1 MLELRPGD
9 GEAVYV
15 GLKGFSRYSDRYA
28 LTAEEINELAKQK
41 PVYVAFNRIK
51 SPEEIEEAVNKLKG
65 VEGLILNDPGTIWKL
80 REKFGLSITSSVGIC
95 PTNRLDLEFLA
106 EIGCDVC
113 VIPPELNE
121 DFAEAGLDPEEKP
134 CKLELFRFALLEM
147 FYKGRCTLTGY
158 FDGVSTKKDGLCT
171 KKCCRE
177 WEVFMGDEK
186 VFETSFPPRKSWLRI
201 DGADIVKYE
210 GRQIEKRRNRWRGL
224 R

>member
-9 GEAVYV
+9 GEAVYA

-28 LTAEEINELAKQK
+28 LTDDEINELAKRK
-41 PVYVAFNRIK
+41 RVYVAFNRIK
-51 SPEEIEEAVNKLKG
+51 SPEEVEKAIKKLKG
-65 VEGLILNDPGTIWKL
+65 IEGLILNDPGTIWRL
-80 REKFGLSITSSVGIC
+80 RKKFGLSITSSVGIC
-95 PTNRLDLEFLA
+95 PTNRLDLELLA
-106 EIGCDVC
+106 EIGCDAC

-121 DFAEAGLDPEEKP
+121 DFVEAKSIDSEEKP

-147 FYKGRCTLTGY
+147 FYKGRCMLTGY
-158 FDGVSTKKDGLCT
+158 FDGISTKKDGLCT
-171 KKCCRE
+171 KKCCRR

-186 VFETSFPPRKSWLRI
+186 VFETSFPPRKSWLRV

-210 GRQIEKRRNRWRGL
+210 GRQIEKRREVEGL